1 MRVFV
6 IGATGALGWHLVPG
20 LVAIGNSILTICWH
34 RLSDPDARFTD
45 LGPHWHAGSHPSGAI
60 ASSSANWNA

>member
-45 LGPHWHAGSHPSGAI
+45 LSPDWHDRRTPVAEN
-60 ASSSANWNA
+60 ASSSPN